1 MIELVAFIAVVVV
14 GGYFL
19 FLMIVTEN
27 EGSVSDFLG
36 GPPYFRGI
44 LGVLF
49 PISVSFNCLE
59 NLAVG
64 FWLVSST

>member
-49 PISVSFNCLE
+49 PIFLYLLIVWKTWQWAF
-59 NLAVG
+59 G
-64 FWLVSST
+64 